1 MPPRASPEMGSRH
14 RFLEST
20 VTVAPHVVLRQG
32 RTGFVRALARMAG
45 GPDVYDDGV
54 LRVACSGS
62 PPVLVI
68 AGEIDES
75 NYSGLVGV
83 LGRLTDGVGEVHV
96 DLSGVAFCDLAGL
109 RAIVR
114 LAEPGPGGGRDGR
127 RLVLHRVPRQM
138 HKVLQI
144 VGWDATPGLVLE
156 PGGPKGGR

>member
-1 MPPRASPEMGSRH
+1 
-14 RFLEST
+14 
-20 VTVAPHVVLRQG
+20 
-32 RTGFVRALARMAG
+32 MAG

-54 LRVACSGS
+54 LRVTCSGT

>member
-1 MPPRASPEMGSRH
+1 MAS
-14 RFLEST
+14 
-20 VTVAPHVVLRQG
+20 
-32 RTGFVRALARMAG
+32 

-62 PPVLVI
+62 PPVVVI

-75 NYSGLVGV
+75 NYSGLVEA
-83 LGRLTDGVGEVHV
+83 LDRLTNGIGEIHV
-96 DLSGVAFCDLAGL
+96 DLAGVAFCDLAGM

-114 LAEPGPGGGRDGR
+114 LAEPGESGSR
-127 RLVLHRVPRQM
+127 RLFMHRVPRQM

-156 PGGPKGGR
+156 PDMPQGGP